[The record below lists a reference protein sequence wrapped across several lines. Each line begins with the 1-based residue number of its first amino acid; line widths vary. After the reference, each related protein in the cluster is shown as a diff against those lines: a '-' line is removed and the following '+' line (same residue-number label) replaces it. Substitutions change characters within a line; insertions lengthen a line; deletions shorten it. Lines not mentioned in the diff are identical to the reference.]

1 MDNGLVL
8 VLGTGIGGG
17 IILNG
22 KVYMGS
28 HSAAGEVS
36 NLVTELGSMEGDDF
50 RFDVIGKV
58 AESRCGPGRPPPA
71 A

>member
-1 MDNGLVL
+1 MRSGCGSVDRSLAGVDNGLVL

-50 RFDVIGKV
+50 RFV
-58 AESRCGPGRPPPA
+58 
-71 A
+71 